1 MVVQPHITRRI
12 AVAAVFAAAF
22 LVFFGGNGD
31 AADPTAPLRALARAC
46 ELSERVQRRLHVL
59 EQVRVPCAHAQR
71 LGTRLELQVE
81 LAGD

>member
-1 MVVQPHITRRI
+1 MVVQPQITRRV
-12 AVAAVFAAAF
+12 AVAAVLAAIF
-22 LVFFGGNGD
+22 LVFFGGGSE

-71 LGTRLELQVE
+71 LGTRLQLEVE